1 MAKPKPKPRL
11 PPIKVKRSGGI
22 TAWHASPHL
31 FDAFDSSRIGTGEG
45 AQAYGHGLY
54 FAGRRPTS
62 EWYYNKFADQHPYY
76 GRPEDELRIGEG
88 GTVAQRRSFADDLT
102 GADEMALDI
111 IESVAEGSAKHQDP
125 VRLKQDAIDELATRR
140 GISDDDRKSV
150 HASLIKL
157 LAQGA
162 QWPPRDAHLYKVN
175 IDADP
180 ESFLDWNRVA
190 SVQSPQVKQALSDL
204 GWFSKG
210 QLHRVLHPQAPE
222 WYARTGNWLYHNLLE
237 KADRRLSGA
246 IPPRSIEDADRLAKE
261 LVATELVASGV
272 PGIRYLDG
280 MSRSGRNPGRPSGA
294 RTPPGQNYVMFPGT
308 EDLIRIVRRYGF
320 IPPAV
325 YMAMQG
331 DNNQASASE
340 PQDKGMIPV
349 EGKPGTFA
357 FPDDIDA
364 EDARPAEDLR
374 FQRATPVPYPTRD
387 EAFQMY
393 RSGLLHSAQE
403 DGMAMA
409 RASAAYEQQYD
420 SVVGQRTKELVAQG
434 VDPVNAELRATKE
447 FELGRPTI
455 RKAGGGAM
463 SPNEFLANFVV
474 QQAGQFGV
482 PEDQISGAVDMAR
495 QYVTSGGY
503 GSELDKEAH
512 QALLGILEANAP
524 QGFESDR
531 SGIGQE
537 ELDRLRQK
545 YGDNANFMYPDWQR
559 TNFDALRQYELLSH
573 GTDLFEPGHAS
584 NEVLKVAGGVFN
596 PEGPFGGS
604 FTKGY
609 TPDTPEG
616 DALYWY
622 KLSRNTGSQEPG
634 YHSYRDP
641 DTNDARFWKHSTTTL
656 SGLLSGGLSGADTS
670 RRYGRAAAYT
680 MPLGQNPTV
689 PAWQRQL
696 LTDVRTNTNR
706 DVPVIPT
713 NKTPQ
718 QMSRAHA
725 LVEAYDQSA
734 RDWLPTAYRR
744 TFRQHPTQFQSML
757 YGLIHDSTDPAT
769 AVDAAVSVAGG
780 GALGAYRNV
789 AKNAGK
795 GVARSI
801 AKGATTGVAGA
812 VPRHLAEEASYG
824 AGQSALL
831 SPLSALVTPDTDNPL
846 AQREDG
852 SFAQPTDRD
861 FDAVTGI
868 NIGDWRAVLGN
879 AASQYYGKKK

>member
-1 MAKPKPKPRL
+1 MPPLNRRAFLRTLAGGLAGAAVPQSVAKAASAPSVAPAATGLDPRTML
-11 PPIKVKRSGGI
+11 PPALNSGF
-22 TAWHASPHL
+22 ALPHTGGEIVML
-31 FDAFDSSRIGTGEG
+31 NGDAVVWNEDWLGNLTKDQMLAQRAILEDARRAMPTDS
-45 AQAYGHGLY
+45 
-54 FAGRRPTS
+54 
-62 EWYYNKFADQHPYY
+62 
-76 GRPEDELRIGEG
+76 GRPM
-88 GTVAQRRSFADDLT
+88 AYNHLT
-102 GADEMALDI
+102 KQWHEQALL
-111 IESVAEGSAKHQDP
+111 DP
-125 VRLKQDAIDELATRR
+125 V
-140 GISDDDRKSV
+140 
-150 HASLIKL
+150 
-157 LAQGA
+157 
-162 QWPPRDAHLYKVN
+162 PPGGNPDSWR
-175 IDADP
+175 
-180 ESFLDWNRVA
+180 
-190 SVQSPQVKQALSDL
+190 QVYLRA
-204 GWFSKG
+204 GE
-210 QLHRVLHPQAPE
+210 RAPDS
-222 WYARTGNWLYHNLLE
+222 HNLLQTE
-237 KADRRLSGA
+237 QYLPEDFAESAYSGGTLTAGPQAYEGKDLVSGYEDSWWQDRRGTLQYELSQKGGN
-246 IPPRSIEDADRLAKE
+246 AKE
-261 LVATELVASGV
+261 MAKSDEGLRLVQEQGLAPGGRYQTSPSLRSDASQLTGNMGLPGDTPTERTGRIRRLLAMGV
-272 PGIRYLDG
+272 PI
-280 MSRSGRNPGRPSGA
+280 A
-294 RTPPGQNYVMFPGT
+294 AAT
-308 EDLIRIVRRYGF
+308 
-320 IPPAV
+320 A
-325 YMAMQG
+325 MAS
-331 DNNQASASE
+331 QASASE

-364 EDARPAEDLR
+364 VDAFPAEDLR

-474 QQAGQFGV
+474 QNAGQFGV

-503 GSELDKEAH
+503 GSELDKAAH
-512 QALLGILEANAP
+512 QMLLGILEANAP

-596 PEGPFGGS
+596 PEGLFGGS

-656 SGLLSGGLSGADTS
+656 SGLLSGGLSGEDTS

-718 QMSRAHA
+718 QMSQAHA
-725 LVEAYDQSA
+725 LVEAYDKSA

-757 YGLIHDSTDPAT
+757 FGLIHDSTDPAT
-769 AVDAAVSVAGG
+769 AVDAAVSVVGG

-789 AKNAGK
+789 AKSAGK

-801 AKGATTGVAGA
+801 AKGAATGVAGA

-868 NIGDWRAVLGN
+868 NTGNWRDVLGK
-879 AASQYYGKKK
+879 ASSQYYGKKK

>member
-1 MAKPKPKPRL
+1 MPPLNRRAFLRTLAGGLAGAAVPDSVAKAAKAITGQPSLGPVENLSANEWREL
-11 PPIKVKRSGGI
+11 PAHLNSGFKFMGDGYANYYPHNHGPIGIGGDWVGANGQPPMWVDPP
-22 TAWHASPHL
+22 TM
-31 FDAFDSSRIGTGEG
+31 FDEVTQKE
-45 AQAYGHGLY
+45 
-54 FAGRRPTS
+54 
-62 EWYYNKFADQHPYY
+62 
-76 GRPEDELRIGEG
+76 
-88 GTVAQRRSFADDLT
+88 ADDLLQQLRDVNYSVPGNDTDPAT
-102 GADEMALDI
+102 GLVHSRYRFNRHTGQWHPHYIREVRPNVFRDVYLEPGAPVPKDFPSGI
-111 IESVAEGSAKHQDP
+111 IDP
-125 VRLKQDAIDELATRR
+125 VQRAYEDNPLWMHEEWPEWTTQGKDMLLEGRR
-140 GISDDDRKSV
+140 RFLQNMAEDWRRSVESDPETHRRNMETDPEYRKSYESTMEQV
-150 HASLIKL
+150 SRARGGRHNLGPNPLLPHISQLTGNMGLPGDTPSERTGRIRRL
-157 LAQGA
+157 LAM
-162 QWPPRDAHLYKVN
+162 
-175 IDADP
+175 
-180 ESFLDWNRVA
+180 
-190 SVQSPQVKQALSDL
+190 
-204 GWFSKG
+204 
-210 QLHRVLHPQAPE
+210 
-222 WYARTGNWLYHNLLE
+222 
-237 KADRRLSGA
+237 
-246 IPPRSIEDADRLAKE
+246 
-261 LVATELVASGV
+261 GV
-272 PGIRYLDG
+272 PI
-280 MSRSGRNPGRPSGA
+280 A
-294 RTPPGQNYVMFPGT
+294 AAT
-308 EDLIRIVRRYGF
+308 
-320 IPPAV
+320 A
-325 YMAMQG
+325 MAS
-331 DNNQASASE
+331 QASASE

-364 EDARPAEDLR
+364 VDAFPAEDLR

-474 QQAGQFGV
+474 QNAGQFGV

-503 GSELDKEAH
+503 GSELDKAAH
-512 QALLGILEANAP
+512 QMLLGILEANAP

-656 SGLLSGGLSGADTS
+656 SGLLSGGLSGEDTS

-718 QMSRAHA
+718 QMSQAKD
-725 LVEAYDQSA
+725 LVEAYDKSA

-757 YGLIHDSTDPAT
+757 FGLIHDSTDPAT

-801 AKGATTGVAGA
+801 AKGAATGVAGA

-831 SPLSALVTPDTDNPL
+831 SPISALVTPDTDNPL

-868 NIGDWRAVLGN
+868 NTGNWRDVLGK
-879 AASQYYGKKK
+879 ASSQYYGKTK